1 MYGVTITVAVALLTV
16 RELLPL
22 VPAKETSPA
31 QLAAAPV
38 AYGDPLTL
46 YELPQS
52 VTAVVLVATPLPLV
66 TPLPAG
72 LPFRVKLM
80 VLPLTPEAPDVS
92 VADKVT
98 EPP

>member
-1 MYGVTITVAVALLTV
+1 LAFAFATV

-22 VPAKETSPA
+22 LPPNERSPPK
-31 QLAAAPV
+31 LAAAPD

-52 VTAVVLVATPLPLV
+52 VTLLLVAMPLALV

-72 LPFRVKLM
+72 FPFRMKLM
-80 VLPLTPEAPDVS
+80 VFPLTGEEFEVRVAVS
-92 VADKVT
+92 VT